1 MAEQEKSCGSC
12 EKESCS
18 AKDQR
23 PDESLEQFLE
33 RTELRRRMCRIGRKI
48 IVLSGKGGVGKSTV
62 AVNLAVGLSLQG
74 KAVGL
79 LDADIHG
86 PSVPKLFALEKRRCE
101 TQEGTLIPPVVG
113 DLKLMSL
120 GFLLGG
126 GDDAVIWRGPM
137 KMSAIKQLLKDT
149 EWGDLDF
156 LVVDCPPGT
165 GDEPL
170 SVVQLIE
177 DVTGAV
183 IVTTPQEVA
192 ILDVR
197 RAITFCRK
205 LNVPVLG
212 VIENMSGF
220 TCPKCG
226 TVVDIFK
233 SGGGEKMASEMGV
246 PFLGRIPLDPQVA
259 EAGDSGEPFVHLNSK
274 TEAAKAFARVVGT
287 ILNRTQTQQPR
298 WTPARNRTT
307 IKEE

>member
-1 MAEQEKSCGSC
+1 MPEQEKSCGSC

-33 RTELRRRMCRIGRKI
+33 RIELRRRMCRIGKKI

-62 AVNLAVGLSLQG
+62 AVNLAIGLSLQG
-74 KAVGL
+74 KAVGI
-79 LDADIHG
+79 LDVDIHG
-86 PSVPKLFALEKRRCE
+86 PSVPKLLGLEKRRCE
-101 TQEGTLIPPVVG
+101 TQNGNIIPPVVG
-113 DLKLMSL
+113 DLKVMSL

-149 EWGDLDF
+149 EWGSLDF

-183 IVTTPQEVA
+183 VVTTPQEVA

-220 TCPKCG
+220 VCPHCG
-226 TVVDIFK
+226 QSTDIFAR
-233 SGGGEKMASEMGV
+233 GGGERMAAEMSV
-246 PFLGRIPLDPQVA
+246 PFLGRVPLLPEIVA
-259 EAGDSGEPFVHLNSK
+259 MSDCGGSLVAQTAPEAVRTAWADII
-274 TEAAKAFARVVGT
+274 EALVARVGIALT
-287 ILNRTQTQQPR
+287 HS
-298 WTPARNRTT
+298 
-307 IKEE
+307 